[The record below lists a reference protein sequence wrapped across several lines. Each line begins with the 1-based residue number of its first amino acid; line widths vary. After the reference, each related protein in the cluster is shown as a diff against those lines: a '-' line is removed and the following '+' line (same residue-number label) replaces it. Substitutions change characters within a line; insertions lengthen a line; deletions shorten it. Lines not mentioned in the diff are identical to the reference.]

1 MKPKPLKVDLNA
13 IKALQEELDK
23 IYGKNFD
30 PVEHIES
37 ILKTDKKWMITT
49 NRINKIKKIFK

>member
-1 MKPKPLKVDLNA
+1 MKLKPLKVDINA

-23 IYGKNFD
+23 TYGRDYD
-30 PVEHIES
+30 PVSHLES

-49 NRINKIKKIFK
+49 NRIKKINNIFK